1 MRIGIATGSPPAVQM
16 LRHALSLRPEH
27 EVIWVASDGEQA
39 VQLCKAQRPDLVLMD
54 VVMPNLDGVEATR
67 RIMKQSP
74 CAILIVTVDIGAQAR
89 KVYEALGCGAM
100 DAVDTPP
107 GLMRDDFAQGA
118 AALLLKVE
126 MVQRLL
132 AERQGQGDGAA
143 SRPVKTSAAS
153 DRLVAIGAS
162 AGGPGA
168 LAQVL
173 RQLPAGF
180 PAAVV
185 VIQHIDVKFAHGMA
199 DWLDQQCPLPVRIA
213 REGDR
218 AIRGTILIAGTD
230 QHLQLKGA
238 NRLGYTSDPIDNPYR
253 PSIDVFFHSV
263 VAMWRG
269 DAIGVL
275 LSGMGRD
282 GAMGLKAMR
291 DKGFHTIAQDRAS
304 SAVYG
309 MPKAAAELGAAVA
322 IAPAELIA
330 SKLVIAFA

>member
-1 MRIGIATGSPPAVQM
+1 MKIGIANASPLAVEM
-16 LRHALSLRPEH
+16 LRRALSLRLEH
-27 EVIWVASDGEQA
+27 EVIWIASDGEQA

-74 CAILIVTVDIGAQAR
+74 CAILIVTVDVGAQAR
-89 KVYEALGCGAM
+89 KVYEALGCGAV
-100 DAVDTPP
+100 DAVDMP

-118 AALLLKVE
+118 APLLSKIE
-126 MVQRLL
+126 MVKALL

-143 SRPVKTSAAS
+143 SAPVTRTEASA
-153 DRLVAIGAS
+153 RLVAIGAS
-162 AGGPGA
+162 AGGPAA
-168 LAQVL
+168 LAMVL
-173 RQLPAGF
+173 RQLPVNF

-185 VIQHIDVKFAHGMA
+185 VIQHIDATFAPGMA
-199 DWLDQQCPLPVRIA
+199 EWLGQQCALPVRIA
-213 REGDR
+213 SEGDR
-218 AIRGTILIAGTD
+218 PVSGTILVAGTD
-230 QHLQLKGA
+230 QHLRLKDA
-238 NRLGYTSDPIDNPYR
+238 KRLGYTPDPPGNPYR
-253 PSIDVFFHSV
+253 PSIDVFFQSV
-263 VAMWRG
+263 VGMWRG

-282 GAMGLKAMR
+282 GARGLKAMR
-291 DKGFHTIAQDRAS
+291 DKGYYTIAQDRAS

-330 SKLVIAFA
+330 SKLIIAFA

>member
-1 MRIGIATGSPPAVQM
+1 MKIGIANGSPLAVQM

-100 DAVDTPP
+100 DAVDAP
-107 GLMRDDFAQGA
+107 GLMRDDFVLGA
-118 AALLLKVE
+118 APLLLKI
-126 MVQRLL
+126 QRIQGLL

-143 SRPVKTSAAS
+143 SAPVKTRGAS

-168 LAQVL
+168 LAIVL
-173 RQLPAGF
+173 RELPASF

-185 VIQHIDVKFAHGMA
+185 VIQHIDFKFARGMA
-199 DWLDQQCPLPVRIA
+199 EWLDQQCALPVRIA

-218 AIRGTILIAGTD
+218 AICGTVLIAGTD
-230 QHLQLKGA
+230 QHLQLKSPKC
-238 NRLGYTSDPIDNPYR
+238 LGYTSDPTDSPYR

-291 DKGFHTIAQDRAS
+291 DKGHHTIAQDRAS

-330 SKLVIAFA
+330 SKLVVAFA